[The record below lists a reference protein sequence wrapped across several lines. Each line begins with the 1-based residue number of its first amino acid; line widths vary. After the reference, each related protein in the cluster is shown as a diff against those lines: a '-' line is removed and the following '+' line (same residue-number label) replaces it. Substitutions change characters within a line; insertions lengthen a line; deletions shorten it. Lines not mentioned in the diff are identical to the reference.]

1 MGVLREEGIIEEG
14 LYALHAVAVI
24 QNRSTDIIFRLHVDI
39 GGQSLQVVNSA
50 GVKPLRGIG
59 RPAAEMSDT
68 GENRRSSTDGC
79 AVVLPVSGRD

>member
-39 GGQSLQVVNSA
+39 GGQSLQVANSA
-50 GVKPLRGIG
+50 RVKPLRGIG
-59 RPAAEMSDT
+59 RPAAEMSDA
-68 GENRRSSTDGC
+68 GESRRPSTDGC
-79 AVVLPVSGRD
+79 AIVVPVSERE